1 MRKIFRPGRPY
12 LAPLVA
18 VLIVLALGVGT
29 VIAATPTAADGTSAA
44 ITKMDLTT
52 ATKTFTV
59 GALSNASDT
68 VLCPVG
74 RVVGGGFSQSA
85 YDVHITDSRPQGFN
99 AWRVWADNPGESDR
113 LVTAY
118 AVCMTTE
125 S

>member
-1 MRKIFRPGRPY
+1 MSRSRIRPY
-12 LAPLVA
+12 LGPFMAL
-18 VLIVLALGVGT
+18 LIVLALGAGT
-29 VIAATPTAADGTSAA
+29 VYAAKPKAADGTSAGSTT
-44 ITKMDLTT
+44 IDLTT

-85 YDVHITDSRPQGFN
+85 YDVHITDSRPQGTN

>member
-1 MRKIFRPGRPY
+1 MPGVSNIW
-12 LAPLVA
+12 LKAAP
-18 VLIVLALGVGT
+18 
-29 VIAATPTAADGTSAA
+29 S
-44 ITKMDLTT
+44 
-52 ATKTFTV
+52 
-59 GALSNASDT
+59 
-68 VLCPVG
+68 VG

-85 YDVHITDSRPQGFN
+85 YDVHITDSRPQGTN

>member
-1 MRKIFRPGRPY
+1 
-12 LAPLVA
+12 
-18 VLIVLALGVGT
+18 VLALGAGT
-29 VIAATPTAADGTSAA
+29 VYAAKPTAADGTSAA

-85 YDVHITDSRPQGFN
+85 YDVHITDSRPQGTN

>member
-1 MRKIFRPGRPY
+1 MAGSRLGPY
-12 LAPLVA
+12 LGPLVA
-18 VLIVLALGVGT
+18 VLIVLVLGAGT
-29 VIAATPTAADGTSAA
+29 AFAATPTAAGGTSAGSTS
-44 ITKMDLTT
+44 IDLTT

-59 GALSNASDT
+59 SALSNASDT
-68 VLCPVG
+68 VICPVG

-85 YDVHITDSRPQGFN
+85 YDVHITDSRPQGTN